1 VEEEDRSCNA
11 RDVARRRGELNMNWW
26 QSKKRDADLEREL
39 RSDLEL
45 EEEEQR
51 EAGISDE
58 EAHYA
63 ALRAFGNPALIREQ
77 TSAVWSWNWLESL
90 ARDLRFSVRTL
101 RRTPGFAVI
110 AILVMALGLGAN
122 VAMFTMVR
130 GVLLKPLPFQ
140 DPDRLV
146 MLYESGLHEHDTA
159 GFNVASGGMYA
170 EWKNQNRSYS
180 SLALAQGIRVGLS
193 GSGGQLPEKLNSA
206 LFSWEMLRTLGV
218 QPALGRDFT
227 LADDRPG
234 ANGTVLLSWGLWKRR
249 FGADPGIL
257 NQTIFLDA
265 QPYTVIG
272 VMPKWFDFPDSS
284 TQLWTPVYH
293 DKPEATMTSFSSHMF
308 SVVGR
313 LKTGVSASQGVADL
327 SVISERTHNA
337 HLNDPFIYRNTRSR
351 PLLEHIVGEIK
362 KPLYLLLEA
371 TCCLLLIACLNV
383 ANLQVA
389 RAATRRKELAIRTAL
404 GGSWLRLIGERL
416 MECLLLSASGGAL
429 GLLLASAALHW
440 LTQTRDDM
448 SRVESIHMDG
458 VVAAFTVGV
467 VVICALFSGLITAF
481 STSDKRILGALREAT
496 RSVGASARPTLR
508 KVLLTLEV
516 GLTVILLVGAGLLLK
531 SYERLRSADMGC
543 LTQDVITMHLGI
555 PDARYATPAQRANFY
570 DMLLDRVRALPGV
583 DAAGFATVVPGQGYQ
598 MDWSFTIVEH
608 PPLPQGSGLYALSR
622 WADPKYFGAMG
633 IPILRGRTFDAGKRL
648 AAANEVVISQSFAGQ
663 FLPGED
669 PLGRHIHVH
678 GKDFVI
684 VGIVGDTRY
693 AIGETSR
700 PVQYYPLDA
709 GVENF
714 GTLVIRSSH
723 NLEQFALPVQRIV
736 SEMDSDLPVSDVLTM
751 NQLLGKST
759 LDQSFNAA
767 LLVAFAALS
776 LVLAAVGLFGVMS
789 YIAAQRTTEIGIR
802 VALGAKREQVMRK
815 MLLDGMRPAV
825 FGLVVGLAASL
836 EAGRLMRDLLYE
848 IKPLDPAVYVA
859 VAATL
864 LAVAAFACIVPAWR
878 ASRLDPMQALRAE

>member
-1 VEEEDRSCNA
+1 
-11 RDVARRRGELNMNWW
+11 MNWWQINRW

-51 EAGISDE
+51 EGGISEE
-58 EAHYA
+58 EARYA

-77 TSAVWSWNWLESL
+77 TLAIWSWNRLESL
-90 ARDLRFSVRTL
+90 ARDLRFSLRTL
-101 RRTPGFAVI
+101 RRTPGFTVI
-110 AILVMALGLGAN
+110 AILVMALGIGAN
-122 VAMFTMVR
+122 VALFTVVR
-130 GVLLKPLPFQ
+130 GVLLRPLPFH

-146 MLYESGLHEHDTA
+146 MLYEAGLHEDDTT
-159 GFNVASGGMYA
+159 GSNLVSGGMYA

-193 GSGGQLPEKLNSA
+193 GSGGQLPEKLKSA
-206 LFSWEMLRTLGV
+206 LFSWDMLRTLGV

-227 LADDRPG
+227 QTDDSPA
-234 ANGTVLLSWGLWKRR
+234 ANGTVLLSWSLWKRR
-249 FGADPGIL
+249 FGGDPAIL
-257 NQTIFLDA
+257 NQTIDLDA

-272 VMPKWFDFPDSS
+272 VMPAWFDFPDPS

-293 DKPEATMTSFSSHMF
+293 DKPEDAMLSFSNHMF
-308 SVVGR
+308 RVVGR
-313 LKTGVSASQGVADL
+313 LKPGVSAPQGVADL
-327 SVISERTHNA
+327 SIISQRIHNE
-337 HLNDPFIYRNTRSR
+337 HLNDPFVFRSARSR
-351 PLLEHIVGEIK
+351 PLLDHIVGEIK
-362 KPLYLLLEA
+362 KPLYVLLEA

-383 ANLQVA
+383 ANLLVA
-389 RAATRRKELAIRTAL
+389 RAAARRKELAIRTAL
-404 GGSWLRLIGERL
+404 GGGWLRLMRGRL
-416 MECLLLSASGGAL
+416 MECLLLSAAGGAL
-429 GLLLASAALHW
+429 GLFLAFAALQW
-440 LTQTRDDM
+440 LTRTLHDM
-448 SRVESIHMDG
+448 SRVESIHIDG

-467 VVICALFSGLITAF
+467 IVLCALFSGLIAAF
-481 STSDKRILGALREAT
+481 SSSDKRILGALHEVS
-496 RSVGASARPTLR
+496 RSVSGDSARATLR

-516 GLTVILLVGAGLLLK
+516 ALTVILLIGAGLLLK

-543 LTQDVITMHLGI
+543 LTQDVITMHLGL
-555 PDARYATPAQRANFY
+555 PDARYATPARRANFY
-570 DMLLDRVRALPGV
+570 DALLERVRALPGV
-583 DAAGFATVVPGQGYQ
+583 DAAGFVTSVPGQGYG
-598 MDWSFTIVEH
+598 MDWTFSVVEH
-608 PPLPQGSGLYALSR
+608 PPLLQGSGLSALSR
-622 WADPKYFGAMG
+622 WADPKYFDAMG
-633 IPILRGRTFDAGKRL
+633 IPVLRGRTFDGKRL
-648 AAANEVVISQSFAGQ
+648 DAADEVIISQSFAGQ
-663 FLPGED
+663 YFPGED
-669 PLGRHIHVH
+669 PLGRHLRVR
-678 GKDFVI
+678 GQNAVI

-693 AIGETSR
+693 AIGETPK

-709 GVENF
+709 GVENV

-723 NLEQFALPVQRIV
+723 GLEQFALPVQRIV
-736 SEMDSDLPVSDVLTM
+736 WEMDHDLPVSDVLTM

-759 LDQSFNAA
+759 LNQSFNTA
-767 LLVAFAALS
+767 LLVAFATLS

-836 EAGRLMRDLLYE
+836 EAGQLMRDLLYE
-848 IKPLDPAVYVA
+848 IRPLDPAVYAA

>member
-1 VEEEDRSCNA
+1 V
-11 RDVARRRGELNMNWW
+11 NWW
-26 QSKKRDADLEREL
+26 QLQKRDADLEREL

-51 EAGISDE
+51 ESGISE
-58 EAHYA
+58 GEARYA
-63 ALRAFGNPALIREQ
+63 ALRAFGNPTLIREQ
-77 TSAVWSWNWLESL
+77 TRAIWSRNWLESL
-90 ARDLRFSVRTL
+90 ARDLRFSLRTL
-101 RRTPGFAVI
+101 RRTPGFTVI
-110 AILVMALGLGAN
+110 AILVMALGIGAN
-122 VAMFTMVR
+122 VALFTVVR
-130 GVLLKPLPFQ
+130 GVLLKPLPFH

-146 MLYESGLHEHDTA
+146 MLYEAGLLGDDAT
-159 GFNVASGGMYA
+159 GSNVVSGGMYA

-180 SLALAQGIRVGLS
+180 SLALAKGIRVGLS

-206 LFSWEMLRTLGV
+206 LFSWDMLRTLGV

-227 LADDRPG
+227 LADDSPG

-284 TQLWTPVYH
+284 TQLWTPVYQENRE
-293 DKPEATMTSFSSHMF
+293 DVMTSFSNHQF
-308 SVVGR
+308 RVVGR
-313 LKTGVSASQGVADL
+313 LKPGISASQGVADL
-327 SVISERTHNA
+327 SLISERVHNE
-337 HLNDPFIYRNTRSR
+337 HLNDPFVFRSASSR

-371 TCCLLLIACLNV
+371 TFCLLLIACLNV
-383 ANLQVA
+383 ANLLVA
-389 RAATRRKELAIRTAL
+389 RAAVRRKELAIRTAL

-429 GLLLASAALHW
+429 GLLLAFAALHW
-440 LTQTRDDM
+440 LTQTRSDM
-448 SRVESIHMDG
+448 SRVESIHIDS

-467 VVICALFSGLITAF
+467 VALCALFSGLIAAF
-481 STSDKRILGALREAT
+481 STSDKRILGALHDGS
-496 RSVGASARPTLR
+496 RSGSGGSARASLR
-508 KVLLTLEV
+508 KVLLALEV
-516 GLTVILLVGAGLLLK
+516 GLTVILLIGAGLLLK

-543 LTQDVITMHLGI
+543 TTQDVITMHLGI

-570 DMLLDRVRALPGV
+570 DTLLDRVRALPGV

-598 MDWSFTIVEH
+598 MDWTFSIVEH
-608 PPLPQGSGLYALSR
+608 PPLPQGSGQFALSR
-622 WADPKYFGAMG
+622 WADPKYFHAMG
-633 IPILRGRTFDAGKRL
+633 IPILRGRTFDGGKRL
-648 AAANEVVISQSFAGQ
+648 DAANEVIISQSFANQ
-663 FLPGED
+663 YFSGEE
-669 PLGRHIHVH
+669 PLGRHLRVN
-678 GKDFVI
+678 GRNAAVI

-693 AIGETSR
+693 EIGEAPR

-709 GVENF
+709 GVENV

-723 NLEQFALPVQRIV
+723 DLEQFALPVQRIV
-736 SEMDSDLPVSDVLTM
+736 SEMDRDLPVSDVLTM
-751 NQLLGKST
+751 KQLLGKSI
-759 LDQSFNAA
+759 LDQSFNTA
-767 LLVAFAALS
+767 LLVAFATVS

-789 YIAAQRTTEIGIR
+789 YIATQRTTEIGIR
-802 VALGAKREQVMRK
+802 VALGAKRDQVMRN

-836 EAGRLMRDLLYE
+836 EAGRLLRDLLYE
-848 IKPLDPAVYVA
+848 IKPLDPAVYAA